1 MFGIQARRSH
11 RRLEVET
18 QPFLNSDSLQLRRA
32 LSQIEEENQVEDDR
46 RGEDRIAAEEIDFD
60 LHRVVEPAEDVDVVP
75 AFFVIAARWV
85 VVDADLVKDIP
96 VELWIKIG
104 LENVLE
110 HAELGFFF
118 GLERSEE

>member
-32 LSQIEEENQVEDDR
+32 LSQIEEER

-118 GLERSEE
+118 GLE